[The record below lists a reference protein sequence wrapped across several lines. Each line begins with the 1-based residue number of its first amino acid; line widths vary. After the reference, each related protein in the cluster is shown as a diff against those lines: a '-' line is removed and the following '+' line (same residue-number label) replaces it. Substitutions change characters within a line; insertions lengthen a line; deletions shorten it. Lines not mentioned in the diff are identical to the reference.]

1 MQRLLVISNGIGE
14 DSIGAEIV
22 RRLPHSFTVH
32 AYPTLGEGK
41 AYRAAC
47 PVVGPRA
54 HLPSEG
60 SRVGQGTIRKDI
72 AGGLFGTIW
81 PALKF
86 LRESRTAYD
95 SFLVIGDFIGVGA
108 CWLAGIRNVVYL
120 DVYHT
125 GFGRPYSAIEKH
137 IIKWTSSTV
146 FCRSAGLAGQLAAM
160 GVDARASGNVMM
172 DTIPA
177 AEYDVGRRRLKLQ
190 SVLLLPG
197 SREATVANFALQIEA
212 LAQLPDEMKP
222 DVFVAVAD
230 GINPEDM
237 AKAAGLIHHGTASR
251 ERADAGRLSG
261 RGLNVNLARGA
272 LKPLLDGTDLVLS
285 QAGTATIQALGSGRP
300 VLTFSRGSDR
310 MKRFEEENLLFGEA
324 RQMVAADAGQLSEA
338 VGRLLADPAEMARL
352 GTVGRERIG
361 GPGVIRE
368 IIGVLE
374 QIAGK
379 QPKASSLSASR

>member
-1 MQRLLVISNGIGE
+1 M
-14 DSIGAEIV
+14 
-22 RRLPHSFTVH
+22 
-32 AYPTLGEGK
+32 
-41 AYRAAC
+41 
-47 PVVGPRA
+47 
-54 HLPSEG
+54 
-60 SRVGQGTIRKDI
+60 
-72 AGGLFGTIW
+72 
-81 PALKF
+81 
-86 LRESRTAYD
+86 
-95 SFLVIGDFIGVGA
+95 
-108 CWLAGIRNVVYL
+108 
-120 DVYHT
+120 
-125 GFGRPYSAIEKH
+125 
-137 IIKWTSSTV
+137 